1 MTEDD
6 PRPTDA
12 DAEIEREIRHGRKLT
27 ARDLMAHIA
36 GPGSMKGGSP
46 ISQVQQAE
54 NEISVWLTNNLRDSE
69 GALRVVLLR
78 HLKGSERLLDTLD
91 RPLVALAEYCRGL
104 LAVETLLRDLVG
116 EADVEW
122 GRAMDERPY
131 FEREG
136 GAPHPDDPYTVDG
149 VREALTDALV
159 RLTDVMG

>member
-1 MTEDD
+1 MTDD
-6 PRPTDA
+6 DKRASDD
-12 DAEIEREIRHGRKLT
+12 DAEIEREIRQGRKLT

-46 ISQVQQAE
+46 ISHVQSAE
-54 NEISVWLTNNLRDSE
+54 NAIAVWLATNLRDSS

-78 HLKGSERLLDTLD
+78 HLKGSRRLLDNLD
-91 RPLVALAEYCRGL
+91 QPLVALAEYVRRL
-104 LAVETLLRDLVG
+104 LASEPLLREVVA

-136 GAPHPDDPYTVDG
+136 APPHPDDPCTVEG
-149 VREALTDALV
+149 VRGALTEALTVLEDL
-159 RLTDVMG
+159 DG